1 MAYDPADERVKANLR
16 GKKKRKYTSS
26 HDDCECE
33 LEDYAADEDVVGAFA
48 TAEAE
53 ADLSPDLRG
62 TTVRR
67 WSGLLAPI
75 GVPTGDG
82 RRFADNALSSREL
95 PIPIAWPRVDEGGH
109 KSAVT
114 VGRVDGINYGDN
126 GEVSGWGI
134 IFDPDPEKLPRL
146 KQDADEAWYL
156 LSQKTLGPSV
166 DLDDMEFHPL
176 GEEYATADGKQEI
189 EVTKGRISRITLVPI
204 PAFSEARPFSLDDL
218 DADEYAE
225 MTAVTAAG
233 VASGMEQLPVADVE
247 WDPIDWAI
255 THRDEGVGALY
266 ERDGEAMFPV
276 AALVAGAVQLVPGAV
291 ADAVSMLA
299 FRADELAIAA
309 GAQQAMRQEL
319 ESLTAACGLPS
330 PPWTRSALTAAA
342 GVASTAPPVT
352 LFADPKLPE
361 PTPIRVERT
370 PDGHLHY
377 FGHVATWGVCHIGFP
392 GQCVTAPRSR
402 NGYAY
407 FHTGSVETA
416 DKGRIKT
423 GKVTLGGGHADTRL
437 GFQAALGHYDD
448 SGTAVADV
456 RAGEDA
462 HGIWVSGVVRPGVD
476 EQRLSE
482 LAAAPLSGDWRHVGG
497 GLELVAALAV
507 NTPGFPVVNV
517 RRHAG
522 EDYALVAA
530 GSLSTEARDK
540 AADKG
545 YALPDG
551 SYPIRSVDEL
561 HKAIKAYGRAKDKAA
576 AKAHIIKRARA
587 LKATGALPDGWLSDD
602 EYASVQDMVRAEFAR
617 ERRAQRAAETF
628 AAVARDRVAEAAGVF
643 A

>member
-1 MAYDPADERVKANLR
+1 MATESELLASFRALFDPSDERVKADLT
-16 GKKKRKYTSS
+16 GKKKRKKVGACSCNDA
-26 HDDCECE
+26 HGADDE
-33 LEDYAADEDVVGAFA
+33 YAADDAEVVGAFA
-48 TAEAE
+48 VAEAE
-53 ADLSPDLRG
+53 VDLSPDPRG

-67 WSGLLAPI
+67 WQGLLAPI

-82 RRFADNALSSREL
+82 RRFREHALSSRDL
-95 PIPIAWPRVDEGGH
+95 PLPVAWPRVDEGGH

-114 VGRVDGINYGDN
+114 VGRMDGVDYGPD

-146 KQDADEAWYL
+146 KQDADEAHYL
-156 LSQKTLGPSV
+156 LSQKSLGPSV

-176 GEEYATADGKQEI
+176 GEEFATEDGRQEI

-204 PAFSEARPFSLDDL
+204 PAFSEARPFALDDL

-225 MTAVTAAG
+225 MTAVTASG
-233 VASGMEQLPVADVE
+233 VAQGMAEMPVAVDAE
-247 WDPIDWAI
+247 WDPVAWAAGE
-255 THRDEGVGALY
+255 RPFVGALY
-266 ERDGEAMFPV
+266 ERDGEALFPV
-276 AALVAGAVQLVPGAV
+276 AALTASGMQLIPAAV
-291 ADAVSMLA
+291 ADAVSVLA
-299 FRADELAIAA
+299 YRADDLDVPA

-319 ESLTAACGLPS
+319 ELLTVACDLPS
-330 PPWTRSALTAAA
+330 PPWVRAAL
-342 GVASTAPPVT
+342 VASAGLAPAAPAVG
-352 LFADPKLPE
+352 LFADPKLSA
-361 PTPIRVERT
+361 PTPMRVERT
-370 PDGHLHY
+370 ADGHLRY

-402 NGYAY
+402 NSYAY
-407 FHTGSVETA
+407 FHTGSTETA

-462 HGIWVSGVVRPGVD
+462 HGIWVSGIVRPGVD
-476 EQRLSE
+476 ERRLAE

-530 GSLSTEARDK
+530 GSLATTQAREEA
-540 AADKG
+540 
-545 YALPDG
+545 P
-551 SYPIRSVDEL
+551 
-561 HKAIKAYGRAKDKAA
+561 
-576 AKAHIIKRARA
+576 
-587 LKATGALPDGWLSDD
+587 ATFTLA
-602 EYASVQDMVRAEFAR
+602 EVQDMVRAEFAR
-617 ERRAQRAAETF
+617 QRRAERAAQTFAAASRERAAEA
-628 AAVARDRVAEAAGVF
+628 AAVF

>member
-1 MAYDPADERVKANLR
+1 MGLKMPTNGELLASFRALPGPSDERVKADLT
-16 GKKKRKYTSS
+16 GKKKRKKMGTCGC
-26 HDDCECE
+26 DDAHGADDE
-33 LEDYAADEDVVGAFA
+33 YAYSPDEGDVAAAFA
-48 TAEAE
+48 AAEVE

-114 VGRVDGINYGDN
+114 VGRVDGVNYGEN

-156 LSQKTLGPSV
+156 LGQKTLGPSV

-176 GEEYATADGKQEI
+176 GEEYAADDGKQEI

-204 PAFSEARPFSLDDL
+204 PAFSEARPFALDDL
-218 DADEYAE
+218 DATEYAE
-225 MTAVTAAG
+225 MTAVTASG
-233 VASGMEQLPVADVE
+233 VAQGMDVLPVADIE
-247 WDPIDWAI
+247 WDPTAWAL
-255 THRDEGVGALY
+255 DADGAGALY
-266 ERDGEAMFPV
+266 ERDGEALFPV
-276 AALVAGAVQLVPGAV
+276 ATLTASGVQLVPGAV
-291 ADAVSMLA
+291 ADAVSVLA
-299 FRADELAIAA
+299 YHADELAVPP
-309 GAQQAMRQEL
+309 GAQQAMREEL
-319 ESLTAACGLPS
+319 EALTAACGLPS
-330 PPWTRSALTAAA
+330 PPWARTALTAAA
-342 GVASTAPPVT
+342 GLVAASVPPVG
-352 LFADPKLPE
+352 LFADPKLKE
-361 PTPIRVERT
+361 PTPVRVERT
-370 PDGHLHY
+370 ADGHLRY

-402 NGYAY
+402 NQYAY
-407 FHTGSVETA
+407 FHTGSTDTA

-462 HGIWVSGVVRPGVD
+462 YGIWVSGVVRPGVD
-476 EQRLSE
+476 EHRLAE

-517 RRHAG
+517 RRHGG

-530 GSLSTEARDK
+530 GSLPTTQAREDAPAASTAEQ
-540 AADKG
+540 
-545 YALPDG
+545 
-551 SYPIRSVDEL
+551 
-561 HKAIKAYGRAKDKAA
+561 
-576 AKAHIIKRARA
+576 
-587 LKATGALPDGWLSDD
+587 
-602 EYASVQDMVRAEFAR
+602 VQDMVRAEFAR
-617 ERRAQRAAETF
+617 YRRSQRAADAF
-628 AAVARDRVAEAAGVF
+628 ASASRERLAEVAGVF